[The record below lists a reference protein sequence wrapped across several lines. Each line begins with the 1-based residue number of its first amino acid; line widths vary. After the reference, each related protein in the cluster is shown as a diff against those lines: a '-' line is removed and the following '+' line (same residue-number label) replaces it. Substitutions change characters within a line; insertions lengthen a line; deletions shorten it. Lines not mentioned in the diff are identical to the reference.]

1 MLFVL
6 AAFIIVLGSTQSSH
20 RDKQIV
26 VLPKRFIKTFQTNV
40 VVALTFLNIASKCD
54 AVFIPDTQI
63 LRQPLNLKGL
73 ETLQTSFGV
82 TTTSSSL
89 KFVNKVIALVPIL
102 QLREE
107 ISNVKKELESIN
119 QILLSDSISKSTVT
133 SILEKWKY
141 ISTILNKEKYNIKPL
156 KLLFNSYADNIV
168 VTVEQAKAG
177 GEGTGMPSLLQT
189 NQYLIRNSIITHL
202 SDLRDDINSFDASD
216 STTDKQVDKVVRDLR
231 ENRLAEDAL
240 SDCMAVLDDFAQYV
254 ALADLDD
261 YEQAMHALRK

>member
-1 MLFVL
+1 M
-6 AAFIIVLGSTQSSH
+6 
-20 RDKQIV
+20 
-26 VLPKRFIKTFQTNV
+26 
-40 VVALTFLNIASKCD
+40 
-54 AVFIPDTQI
+54 
-63 LRQPLNLKGL
+63 
-73 ETLQTSFGV
+73 
-82 TTTSSSL
+82 
-89 KFVNKVIALVPIL
+89 
-102 QLREE
+102 
-107 ISNVKKELESIN
+107 
-119 QILLSDSISKSTVT
+119 
-133 SILEKWKY
+133 
-141 ISTILNKEKYNIKPL
+141 
-156 KLLFNSYADNIV
+156 LFNSYADNIV